1 MVSLSQLTMTGC
13 QWDSMHQHADPEAG
27 QMNEVIIFSTAT
39 LQRVELVKQQQ
50 KLLSESYL
58 TKTLLRCVFVKLILG
73 VQNLKV
79 Y

>member
-1 MVSLSQLTMTGC
+1 
-13 QWDSMHQHADPEAG
+13 MHQHADPEAG

-58 TKTLLRCVFVKLILG
+58 TKTLCCVFVKLILG